1 MNWIRL
7 GMYHGWICVE
17 VLPPGW
23 KYNWWLLYFI
33 YFLYLLYYISCI
45 RSFILLFPIFSTLF
59 YLIFPIFS
67 SYHGYHHFI
76 TVYFSVYTYL
86 FRGQSYLPCYVNL
99 GSQSGLIYLFHTIS
113 WDLIDRLILLIPSSV
128 LVGSFV
134 NLFWAFQALGWLL
147 IFVDSFITCCGMLYC
162 ILVLLFR
169 TRLLVDISPFRSINH
184 SLNIYLLS

>member
-1 MNWIRL
+1 M
-7 GMYHGWICVE
+7 
-17 VLPPGW
+17 
-23 KYNWWLLYFI
+23 
-33 YFLYLLYYISCI
+33 LYYISCT

-99 GSQSGLIYLFHTIS
+99 GSQSGLNYLFHTLS
-113 WDLIDRLILLIPSSV
+113 WDLIDRLVLLITSSV

-134 NLFWAFQALGWLL
+134 NLFLGFSAPWLV
-147 IFVDSFITCCGMLYC
+147 VDFCRFLHNMLWYMLYC
-162 ILVLLFR
+162 MLVLLFR
-169 TRLLVDISPFRSINH
+169 TRLLVDISPFRLSIIP
-184 SLNIYLLS
+184 LTIIC

>member
-1 MNWIRL
+1 MAGYVWRFFLPVESIIGGFYIL
-7 GMYHGWICVE
+7 YIFYICYIIY
-17 VLPPGW
+17 LALD
-23 KYNWWLLYFI
+23 LLYF
-33 YFLYLLYYISCI
+33 YSPF
-45 RSFILLFPIFSTLF
+45 FSTLF
-59 YLIFPIFS
+59 YLIFSIFS